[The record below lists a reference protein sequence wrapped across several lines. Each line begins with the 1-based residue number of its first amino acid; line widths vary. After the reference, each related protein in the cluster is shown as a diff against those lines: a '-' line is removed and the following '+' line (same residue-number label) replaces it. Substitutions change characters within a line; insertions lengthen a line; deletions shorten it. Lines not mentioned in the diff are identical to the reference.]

1 MMRFLLRAMAAL
13 ILMSTVAAAQGQ
25 SFLQAATQKL
35 DVRKPDIQAALVT
48 GDSEAGGRELW
59 VGVRLNLGT
68 GWKTYWKS
76 PGDAGL
82 PTEFDWS
89 GSSNIVEAEVNWP
102 APSRLSIL
110 GFETIGYT
118 QEVLFPVRIK
128 VRDPAIETRI
138 DLKLA
143 VYACSTICV
152 REERTLAATIQPGAG
167 GDSPA
172 IIDAWRS
179 RVPLATSSV
188 LSVLSVERSP
198 TGPASLR
205 IEVAST
211 RPLLE
216 PDVFVDSDPPVSGD
230 KPIVTFDQGNRA
242 SLIVNLPGETAES
255 LRTRAV
261 TATVVSGDAAVLA
274 VSPAPLA
281 NTGATNDSSAPRPPL
296 VAPAGML
303 ALIGIALA
311 GGFILNLMPCVFPV
325 LSLKLLSFVHGSTSD
340 RSQVRRGFAASAAGI
355 VVPFLLL
362 AGALAGMK
370 LAGASVGWGIQFQ
383 QPLFLGGMAIVLS
396 LFAASQ
402 FGLFHLAVSS
412 GFLTRVTGIAGGTST
427 ASHFWSG
434 FVATLL
440 ATPCSAPLVGTAVGF
455 ALSQGTAEIFAIFA
469 ALGIGMASPYLIVA
483 AFPALTRV
491 IPRPGSWLAYV
502 KGVFGVALLATAG
515 WLLLVLGEVSGR
527 LPAISLGAALALGF
541 IVLGLSKGVVA
552 RKMAVTTAA
561 MAIIAAVLA
570 AIVPQSQ
577 TQDRTE
583 IPWRT
588 FSSNELRTLVGAGR
602 TVFVDVTADWC
613 ITCKINKALVI
624 DRQEVAG
631 RLAADVVPMRA
642 DWTRPDDEIA
652 GFMREHGRFGI
663 PFNIVYGPAARD
675 GVALPEILS
684 SSTVS
689 AAFNAAAAAS
699 NSPQQK
705 QVTP

>member
-1 MMRFLLRAMAAL
+1 MAAL

-25 SFLQAATQKL
+25 SFPQAAAQKL
-35 DVRKPDIQAALVT
+35 DIRKPDIKADLVT
-48 GDSEAGGRELW
+48 GDPEAGGREFW
-59 VGVRLNLGT
+59 IGVRLNLGQ

-110 GFETIGYT
+110 GFETVGYT
-118 QEVLFPVRIK
+118 REVLFPVRIK

-138 DLKLA
+138 GLKLA

-152 REERTLAATIQPGAG
+152 REERTLAAIIRPGAG

-179 RVPLATSSV
+179 RVPLAASSV
-188 LSVLSVERSP
+188 LSVVSVERSLN
-198 TGPASLR
+198 GPASLR

-230 KPIVTFDQGNRA
+230 KPTATFDQGNRA
-242 SLIVNLPGETAES
+242 TLIVNLPGETAES

-281 NTGATNDSSAPRPPL
+281 NAGVDSSAPPL
-296 VAPAGML
+296 APVAPAGIL

-340 RSQVRRGFAASAAGI
+340 RDQVRKGFAASAAGI
-355 VVPFLLL
+355 VVSFLLL
-362 AGALAGMK
+362 AGVLAGMK
-370 LAGASVGWGIQFQ
+370 WAGASVGWGIQFQ

-455 ALSQGTAEIFAIFA
+455 ALSQGTAEIFAIFS
-469 ALGIGMASPYLIVA
+469 ALGIGMASPYLVVA

-502 KGVFGVALLATAG
+502 KGFFGVALLATAG

-552 RKMAVTTAA
+552 RKMAVATAA
-561 MAIIAAVLA
+561 MAIIAVVLA
-570 AIVPQSQ
+570 AIAPRSQ
-577 TQDRTE
+577 PQDRTE

-588 FSSNELRTLVGAGR
+588 FSTNELRTLVDAGH

-642 DWTRPDDEIA
+642 DWTRPNDEIA

-663 PFNIVYGPAARD
+663 PFNIVFGPAAHD
-675 GVALPEILS
+675 GIVLPELLS
-684 SSTVS
+684 TSTVS
-689 AAFNAAAAAS
+689 AAFGKAAAAS
-699 NSPQQK
+699 NNSQQK

>member
-1 MMRFLLRAMAAL
+1 MMRLLFRAMAAL
-13 ILMSTVAAAQGQ
+13 ALISAVFSAVAAAQDR
-25 SFLQAATQKL
+25 SYAQAPA
-35 DVRKPDIQAALVT
+35 RKPDIKADLLS
-48 GDSEAGGRELW
+48 GNSEAGGRELW
-59 VGVRLNLGT
+59 IGVRLNLGS

-76 PGDAGL
+76 PGDGGL

-89 GSSNIVEAEVNWP
+89 GSSNIVDAEVNWP

-110 GFETIGYT
+110 GFETIGYA
-118 QEVLFPVRIK
+118 EKVLFPVRIK
-128 VRDPAIETRI
+128 VRDPGVETRI
-138 DLKLA
+138 GLKLA
-143 VYACSTICV
+143 IYACSTICV
-152 REERTLAATIQPGAG
+152 REERTLGATIRPGAS
-167 GDSPA
+167 GDSPT

-188 LSVLSVERSP
+188 LSVLSVERSR

-216 PDVFVDSDPPVSGD
+216 PDVFVESDPPVSGD
-230 KPIVTFDQGNRA
+230 RPIVTFEQGNRA
-242 SLIVNLPGETAES
+242 TLIVNLPGETAES
-255 LRTRAV
+255 LRARPV
-261 TATVVSGDAAVLA
+261 TATVVSDDAAVLA

-281 NTGATNDSSAPRPPL
+281 NAGATNGSGAPRPAL
-296 VAPAGML
+296 DAPGGIL

-325 LSLKLLSFVHGSTSD
+325 LSLKLLSFVHGSTGD
-340 RSQVRRGFAASAAGI
+340 RSRVRRGFAASAAGI
-355 VVPFLLL
+355 VVSFLLL

-370 LAGASVGWGIQFQ
+370 WAGASVGWGIQFQ

-412 GFLTRVTGIAGGTST
+412 GFLTRASGLAGGTSLT
-427 ASHFWSG
+427 SHFLSG

-455 ALSQGTAEIFAIFA
+455 ALSQGTGEIFAMFA
-469 ALGIGMASPYLIVA
+469 ALGIGMASPYLVVA
-483 AFPALTRV
+483 AFPALTSA
-491 IPRPGSWLAYV
+491 IPRPGPWLAHV
-502 KGVFGVALLATAG
+502 KRFFGVALLATAG

-527 LPAISLGAALALGF
+527 WPAISLGAALALGF
-541 IVLGLSKGVVA
+541 IIFALSKRVLA
-552 RKMAVTTAA
+552 RKMAVAAATLAIIVVVLAA
-561 MAIIAAVLA
+561 MA
-570 AIVPQSQ
+570 PRSQ
-577 TQDRTE
+577 TLDRAQ

-588 FSSNELRTLVGAGR
+588 FSASELRTLVGAGR

-624 DRQEVAG
+624 DRQEVAA
-631 RLAADVVPMRA
+631 RLSADVVPMRA

-663 PFNIVYGPAARD
+663 PFNIVFGPAAPD
-675 GVALPEILS
+675 GIALPEILS
-684 SSTVS
+684 TSTVS
-689 AAFNAAAAAS
+689 AAFNEAAAAS
-699 NSPQQK
+699 NNPQQK

>member
-1 MMRFLLRAMAAL
+1 MMRFLFRAMVAL
-13 ILMSTVAAAQGQ
+13 ILITTVAAAQGG
-25 SFLQAATQKL
+25 SFAQAAAQKPYI
-35 DVRKPDIQAALVT
+35 KAGLVT

-59 VGVRLNLGT
+59 IGVRLNLGA

-89 GSSNIVEAEVNWP
+89 GSSNIVGAEVNWP

-110 GFETIGYT
+110 GFETIGYAE
-118 QEVLFPVRIK
+118 EVLFPVRIK
-128 VRDPAIETRI
+128 VRDPDAETRI
-138 DLKLA
+138 HLKLA
-143 VYACSTICV
+143 IYACSTICV
-152 REERTLAATIQPGAG
+152 REERTLAAMIGPGAG

-172 IIDAWRS
+172 LIDAWRS
-179 RVPLATSSV
+179 RVPLATSHV
-188 LSVLSVERSP
+188 LSVLSVARSL

-216 PDVFVDSDPPVSGD
+216 PDVFVESDPPVSAD

-242 SLIVNLPGETAES
+242 TLIVNLPGETAES
-255 LRTRAV
+255 LRTRPV
-261 TATVVSGDAAVLA
+261 TATVVSDDAAVLA

-281 NTGATNDSSAPRPPL
+281 TAGTTNGSGAPRPAL
-296 VAPAGML
+296 EAPGSL
-303 ALIGIALA
+303 FALIGIALA

-325 LSLKLLSFVHGSTSD
+325 LSLKLLSFVHGSTGD
-340 RSQVRRGFAASAAGI
+340 RGRVRTGFAASAAGI
-355 VVPFLLL
+355 VVSFLLL
-362 AGALAGMK
+362 AGVLAGMK
-370 LAGASVGWGIQFQ
+370 WAGAGVGWGIQFQ

-427 ASHFWSG
+427 ASHFLSG

-455 ALSQGTAEIFAIFA
+455 ALSQGTGEIFAIFA
-469 ALGIGMASPYLIVA
+469 ALGIGMASPYLVVA
-483 AFPALTRV
+483 AFPALTAV
-491 IPRPGSWLAYV
+491 IPRPGPWLAHV
-502 KGVFGVALLATAG
+502 KRVFGVALLATAG

-527 LPAISLGAALALGF
+527 WPAISLGAALALGF
-541 IVLGLSKGVVA
+541 IIFGLSRGIVA
-552 RKMAVTTAA
+552 RKMAVAAATVAIIVVVLAA
-561 MAIIAAVLA
+561 MA
-570 AIVPQSQ
+570 PWSQ
-577 TQDRTE
+577 TQDRSR

-588 FSSNELRTLVGAGR
+588 FSGSELRALIGAGR

-631 RLAADVVPMRA
+631 RLSADVVPMRA
-642 DWTRPDDEIA
+642 DWTRPDDAIA

-663 PFNIVYGPAARD
+663 PFNIVFGPAAPD
-675 GVALPEILS
+675 GISLPELLS
-684 SSTVS
+684 TSAVS
-689 AAFNAAAAAS
+689 AAFNEAAAAPNHS
-699 NSPQQK
+699 QQK

>member
-1 MMRFLLRAMAAL
+1 MMSLLIRTIAAL
-13 ILMSTVAAAQGQ
+13 ALISTVAAAQGQ
-25 SFLQAATQKL
+25 SFTQPAAQ
-35 DVRKPDIQAALVT
+35 KPDIKADLMT
-48 GDSEAGGRELW
+48 GDFESGGRELW
-59 VGVRLNLGT
+59 LGVRLNFGP

-89 GSSNIVEAEVNWP
+89 GSSNVVDAEVNWP
-102 APSRLSIL
+102 VPSRLSIL
-110 GFETIGYT
+110 GFETIGYDR
-118 QEVLFPVRIK
+118 EVLFPVRIK
-128 VRDPAIETRI
+128 VRDPAVETRI

-143 VYACSTICV
+143 IYACSTICV
-152 REERTLAATIQPGAG
+152 REDRTLAATIRPGAS
-167 GDSPA
+167 GDSPT

-179 RVPLATSSV
+179 RVPVATSDV
-188 LSVLSVERSP
+188 LSVLSVVRSV

-216 PDVFVDSDPPVSGD
+216 PDVFVESDPPVSGD
-230 KPIVTFDQGNRA
+230 RPTATFDQGNRA
-242 SLIVNLPGETAES
+242 TLIVNLLGETAES
-255 LRTRAV
+255 LHPRAV
-261 TATVVSGDAAVLA
+261 TATIVSGDATVLA

-281 NTGATNDSSAPRPPL
+281 NTGAANGSATPRPAPD
-296 VAPAGML
+296 APAGIL

-340 RSQVRRGFAASAAGI
+340 RGQVRKGFAASAAGI
-355 VVPFLLL
+355 VVSFLLL
-362 AGALAGMK
+362 AGVLAGMK
-370 LAGASVGWGIQFQ
+370 WAGAGVGWGIQFQ
-383 QPLFLGGMAIVLS
+383 QPLFLGGMAVVLS

-455 ALSQGTAEIFAIFA
+455 ALSQGTVEIFAIFA
-469 ALGIGMASPYLIVA
+469 ALGIGMASPYLVVA

-491 IPRPGSWLAYV
+491 IPRPGSWLAWV
-502 KGVFGVALLATAG
+502 KGLFGVALLATAG

-527 LPAISLGAALALGF
+527 WPAISLGAALALGF
-541 IVLGLSKGVVA
+541 IILGLSKGVVA
-552 RKMAVTTAA
+552 RKMAVTAA
-561 MAIIAAVLA
+561 TVAITVVMLA
-570 AIVPQSQ
+570 AIAPRSQ

-588 FSSNELRTLVGAGR
+588 FSSKELRTLVGAGH

-631 RLAADVVPMRA
+631 RLASDVVPMRA

-663 PFNIVYGPAARD
+663 PFNIVFGPAAPD
-675 GVALPEILS
+675 GIALPELLS

-689 AAFNAAAAAS
+689 AAFSKAAS
-699 NSPQQK
+699 ASNNLQQK
-705 QVTP
+705 QATP

>member
-1 MMRFLLRAMAAL
+1 MMRLLIRAMAAL
-13 ILMSTVAAAQGQ
+13 ALISAIGVAQGQ
-25 SFLQAATQKL
+25 SFTQPAAQ
-35 DVRKPDIQAALVT
+35 KPDIKADLVK

-59 VGVRLNLGT
+59 IGVRLNLGS

-102 APSRLSIL
+102 APTRLSIL

-118 QEVLFPVRIK
+118 HEVLFPVRIK
-128 VRDPAIETRI
+128 IRDPAVETRI

-143 VYACSTICV
+143 IYACSTICV
-152 REERTLAATIQPGAG
+152 REERELAATIQPGASS
-167 GDSPA
+167 DST
-172 IIDAWRS
+172 IDAWRS
-179 RVPLATSSV
+179 KVPQPTSSV
-188 LSVLSVERSP
+188 LSVLSVERSL

-216 PDVFVDSDPPVSGD
+216 PDVFVEGDPPVSGD

-242 SLIVNLPGETAES
+242 TLIVNLSGETAES
-255 LRTRAV
+255 LQTRPV
-261 TATVVSGDAAVLA
+261 TATIVSDGAAVLA
-274 VSPAPLA
+274 VSPAPRRNA
-281 NTGATNDSSAPRPPL
+281 GEAGGSEHPRP
-296 VAPAGML
+296 APDIPASLL
-303 ALIGIALA
+303 ALIGIALV

-325 LSLKLLSFVHGSTSD
+325 LSLKLLSFVHVGTGD
-340 RSQVRRGFAASAAGI
+340 RGQVRKGFAASAAGI
-355 VVPFLLL
+355 VVSFLLL
-362 AGALAGMK
+362 AGVLAGMK
-370 LAGASVGWGIQFQ
+370 WAGASVGWGIQFQ
-383 QPLFLGGMAIVLS
+383 QPLFLGGMAVVLS

-412 GFLTRVTGIAGGTST
+412 GFLTRVTGVAGGTST
-427 ASHFWSG
+427 ASHFLSG

-469 ALGIGMASPYLIVA
+469 ALGIGMASPYLVVA
-483 AFPALTRV
+483 AFPGLARA
-491 IPRPGSWLAYV
+491 IPRPGPWLAHV
-502 KGVFGVALLATAG
+502 KRLFGVALLATAG
-515 WLLLVLGEVSGR
+515 WLLLVLGEVSGQ
-527 LPAISLGAALALGF
+527 LPAISLGAALASGF
-541 IVLGLSKGVVA
+541 IILALSKGVVA
-552 RKMAVTTAA
+552 RKVAIATATIAIIVIVLAA
-561 MAIIAAVLA
+561 MA
-570 AIVPQSQ
+570 PRSQ
-577 TQDRTE
+577 THDRAE

-588 FSSNELRTLVGAGR
+588 FSSRDLHALVGAGR

-631 RLAADVVPMRA
+631 RLSADVVPMRA

-663 PFNIVYGPAARD
+663 PFNIVFGPAARD
-675 GVALPEILS
+675 GIALPEILS
-684 SSTVS
+684 TSTVS
-689 AAFNAAAAAS
+689 AAFNDAAAAS
-699 NSPQQK
+699 NNPQQK